1 MKQFVYCFLLFFYFS
16 CSLNKPSVSFITYKR
31 VIIELDSGRL
41 VEKLSLFLRFN
52 DEDGTDDYES
62 MTLIKKGE
70 GFYWHVTRDSSYFFK
85 SNEDSKSSFL
95 VGTNKISYP
104 FGKIPLGDYELLVS
118 DMQGNKVRSFFS
130 INDASNMTRLN
141 AFLTINGERWEV
153 EVKDESYYTYFYLL
167 LLGADKQPIFLNKL
181 SVNKNSNISET
192 LESLKQSY
200 PDARYIQLCAENSLR
215 TQGFI
220 SKPLSIY

>member
-1 MKQFVYCFLLFFYFS
+1 
-16 CSLNKPSVSFITYKR
+16 
-31 VIIELDSGRL
+31 
-41 VEKLSLFLRFN
+41 
-52 DEDGTDDYES
+52 
-62 MTLIKKGE
+62 
-70 GFYWHVTRDSSYFFK
+70 
-85 SNEDSKSSFL
+85 
-95 VGTNKISYP
+95 
-104 FGKIPLGDYELLVS
+104 
-118 DMQGNKVRSFFS
+118 
-130 INDASNMTRLN
+130 MTRLN